1 MNMTTKND
9 IFTRYLKEYLK
20 ASNERKSEILNHI
33 TDVTGMHRK
42 ACIRRFGVLQRI
54 NGKWGYVRYF
64 LDLCVLILFTF

>member
-54 NGKWGYVRYF
+54 NG
-64 LDLCVLILFTF
+64 